1 MGCSIIKYPNK
12 FGVFDLKLVG
22 SIRRF
27 YFYFVCVILNAG
39 FSVFKLPNKSGC
51 LIRCLIN
58 ETPHYCNTFNKGPG
72 SASYLASF
80 HPFIHLFMISTIR
93 EMDPLKWTQEQKE
106 KRMNVIKTYFLMG
119 NPKHLGESF
128 FNTWVKLSSQTLA
141 WFVSHSKDYTLLIFA
156 FCIPFLSP
164 CCKP

>member
-1 MGCSIIKYPNK
+1 M
-12 FGVFDLKLVG
+12 FDLKLVG

-80 HPFIHLFMISTIR
+80 HPFIHLFMISTLR
-93 EMDPLKWTQEQKE
+93 EMDPLWTEEQRE
-106 KRMNVIKTYFLMG
+106 TRINAIRTFFRLR
-119 NPKHLGESF
+119 NPKHLGEFF
-128 FNTWVKLSSQTLA
+128 FNT
-141 WFVSHSKDYTLLIFA
+141 
-156 FCIPFLSP
+156 
-164 CCKP
+164 